1 MKLHNNQL
9 RLIRH
14 LIRFNSLNYDSCL
27 EILNT
32 DNTLDNVAL
41 SYQFR
46 PLTKNDYLSK
56 NKDGVVSVLRK
67 GRALFPDEKPF
78 ISEGTNEKS
87 MYRTMQV
94 SRMAALMEKCGVTI
108 TDKLPENASPHFIPS
123 ACWRNIAPG
132 ILSTTRFVGMLLAF
146 DKKYAVYDIGDGSME
161 WQVRAE
167 SSLFYTRYGSYE
179 TKADGMIMVCDSD
192 KRNKI
197 AENIIRQTMWNRKA
211 LMNTNYTERNRP
223 VRFSRSPIRLRTQY
237 ERVYLTTPEFIKEEL
252 PRIYGEDDLIKRII
266 PDATPTYDPREG
278 DLEKWP
284 ERYYISTAL
293 NLLKLV
299 YFFSAVK
306 THHDMTSKNMPV
318 PDITYTIM
326 MHMRDLKII
335 KMYPD
340 VLYSERVKYHKF
352 RSDGNT

>member
-1 MKLHNNQL
+1 MKLHHNQL
-9 RLIRH
+9 LLIRH
-14 LIRFNSLNYDSCL
+14 LIRFNSLDYESCL
-27 EILNT
+27 NILDT
-32 DNTLDNVAL
+32 DNTHDKIAL

-46 PLTKNDYLSK
+46 PLTKNDYVSK
-56 NKDGVVSVLRK
+56 NKKGIVAVLRK
-67 GRALFPDEKPF
+67 GRTLFPDEKPF
-78 ISEGTNEKS
+78 ISEGTNEKAI
-87 MYRTMQV
+87 YRTMQV

-108 TDKLPENASPHFIPS
+108 TDKLPQNASPHFIPS

-146 DKKYAVYDIGDGSME
+146 GKKYAVYDIGDGSME

-167 SSLFYTRYGSYE
+167 SSLFYTRYGLYE
-179 TKADGMIMVCDSD
+179 TKADGMIMVCDAD
-192 KRNKI
+192 KRNEI

-211 LMNTNYTERNRP
+211 LMNTDYTERNRP

-252 PRIYGEDDLIKRII
+252 PRIFGEDDYIKEMI
-266 PDATPTYDPREG
+266 PEAAPTHDPREG

-284 ERYYISTAL
+284 IRYYVSRAL

-306 THHDMTSKNMPV
+306 AHHELESNNFPV
-318 PDITYTIM
+318 ENITYSITM
-326 MHMRDLKII
+326 YMRDLKII

-340 VLYSERVKYHKF
+340 ILYSERVKFREF
-352 RSDGNT
+352 RSNGNT